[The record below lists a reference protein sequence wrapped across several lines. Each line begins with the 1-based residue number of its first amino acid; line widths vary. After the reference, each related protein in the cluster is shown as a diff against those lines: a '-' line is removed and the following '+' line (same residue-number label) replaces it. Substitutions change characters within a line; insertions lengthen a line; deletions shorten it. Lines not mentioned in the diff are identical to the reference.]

1 MVALKG
7 GEIDAYV
14 ARPDARPVV
23 LIYGADAGLVRERGE
38 TLLRS
43 SVDDPQDP
51 FSLVRFEADAVTGEP
66 ERLLEE
72 AHTVPLFGGRRAIS
86 IRAGGANI
94 APAVERLLADP
105 PAGDC
110 RVVIE
115 AGDLRKTAPL
125 RTLCERAKNA
135 VALPCYADTEQ
146 TLTRLI
152 QDELRQSGQT
162 IAPEAQTLLASL
174 LGGDRQASRG
184 EIRKLALYAHGQ
196 DRIDTDDVLAV
207 VADASAL
214 ALDAVVDGA
223 FAGQIPAFD
232 RQFARA
238 RTAGVPPG
246 TILSTA
252 GRQAAQLHRARL
264 TVEAGKSATEAIRE
278 TFRPPLFFRRE
289 PAVKAALGAWTS
301 ARLQTAMTRI
311 AAATLTT
318 RRWPAAAETTTHQVL
333 LALAMGARRSA

>member
-1 MVALKG
+1 MVAFKG
-7 GEIDAYV
+7 AEIDAYV
-14 ARPDARPVV
+14 AKPDARPIV

-38 TLLRS
+38 ALLRA
-43 SVDDPQDP
+43 SVDDPHDP
-51 FSLVRFEADAVTGEP
+51 FALVRLEADAITGEP
-66 ERLLEE
+66 QRLLEE

-86 IRAGGANI
+86 IRAGSANI
-94 APAVERLLADP
+94 APAVEALLADP

-110 RVVIE
+110 RVIIE

-146 TLTRLI
+146 ALARLI
-152 QDELRQSGQT
+152 ADELRQDGLT
-162 IAPEAQTLLASL
+162 IAPDAQTLLASL
-174 LGGDRQASRG
+174 LGGDRQASRS
-184 EIRKLALYAHGQ
+184 EIRKLALYAHGRERV
-196 DRIDTDDVLAV
+196 DLDDVLAV
-207 VADASAL
+207 VADAAAL
-214 ALDAVVDGA
+214 ALDAVVDAA
-223 FAGQIPAFD
+223 FAGQIPVFD

-246 TILSTA
+246 TILSAA

-264 TVEAGKSATEAIRE
+264 AVEAGKTAAEAIRE

-289 PAVKAALGAWTS
+289 PAVKSALGAWTS
-301 ARLQTAMTRI
+301 DRLEAVMTAV
-311 AAATLTT
+311 AAATLTS

-333 LALAMGARRSA
+333 LATAMKARRAA

>member
-7 GEIDAYV
+7 AEIDAYV
-14 ARPDARPVV
+14 AKPDTRPVV

-38 TLLRS
+38 TLLRA
-43 SVDDPQDP
+43 SVDDFQDP
-51 FSLVRFEADAVTGEP
+51 FALVRFEADAVTGEP
-66 ERLLEE
+66 QRLLEE

-86 IRAGGANI
+86 IRAGTANI
-94 APAVERLLADP
+94 APAVEALLADP

-115 AGDLRKTAPL
+115 TGDLRKSAPL

-146 TLTRLI
+146 TLVRLVA
-152 QDELRQSGQT
+152 DELRQEGLT

-174 LGGDRQASRG
+174 LGGDRQASRS
-184 EIRKLALYAHGQ
+184 EIRKLALYAHGGE
-196 DRIDTDDVLAV
+196 RIDIDDVLAV

-214 ALDAVVDGA
+214 ALDAVVDAA
-223 FAGQIPAFD
+223 FAGHVQLFD

-246 TILSTA
+246 TILSAA
-252 GRQAAQLHRARL
+252 GRQVVQLHRARL
-264 TVEAGKSATEAIRE
+264 AVEAGRSPAEAIRE
-278 TFRPPLFFRRE
+278 TFRPPLFFRRD
-289 PAVKAALGAWTS
+289 PAVKSALGAWTA
-301 ARLQTAMTRI
+301 ARLETVMAAI
-311 AAATLTT
+311 AAATLAS
-318 RRWPAAAETTTHQVL
+318 RRWPAVAESTTHQVL
-333 LALAMGARRSA
+333 LATATKARRAA

>member
-7 GEIDAYV
+7 TDIDAYV
-14 ARPDARPVV
+14 AKPDTRPVV

-38 TLLRS
+38 ALLRAA
-43 SVDDPQDP
+43 VDDLQDP
-51 FSLVRFEADAVTGEP
+51 FALVRFEADTVTSEP
-66 ERLLEE
+66 QRLLEE

-94 APAVERLLADP
+94 APAVEALLADP

-110 RVVIE
+110 RVIIE

-146 TLTRLI
+146 TLARLVV
-152 QDELRQSGQT
+152 DELRQDGLT

-174 LGGDRQASRG
+174 LGGDRQASRS

-196 DRIDTDDVLAV
+196 SGVDIDDVLAV

-214 ALDAVVDGA
+214 ALDAVIDAA
-223 FAGQIPAFD
+223 FAGQIPLFD
-232 RQFARA
+232 RHFARA

-246 TILSTA
+246 TILSA
-252 GRQAAQLHRARL
+252 AARQAAQLHRARL
-264 TVEAGKSATEAIRE
+264 AIEAGKSAGEAIRE

-289 PAVKAALGAWTS
+289 PAVKTALSTWTS
-301 ARLQTAMTRI
+301 ERLQAVMTAL
-311 AAATLTT
+311 AAATLAS
-318 RRWPAAAETTTHQVL
+318 RRWPALAESTTHQVL
-333 LALAMGARRSA
+333 LAAAMRARRAA

>member
-7 GEIDAYV
+7 AEIDAYV
-14 ARPDARPVV
+14 AKPDARPVV

-38 TLLRS
+38 ALLRAA
-43 SVDDPQDP
+43 VDDPLDP
-51 FSLVRFEADAVTGEP
+51 FALVRFEADTVTSEP
-66 ERLLEE
+66 QRLLEE

-86 IRAGGANI
+86 IRAGSANI
-94 APAVERLLADP
+94 APAVEALLGDP

-110 RVVIE
+110 RVIIE

-135 VALPCYADTEQ
+135 AALPCYADTEQ
-146 TLTRLI
+146 TLARLI
-152 QDELRQSGQT
+152 VDELHHDGLT
-162 IAPEAQTLLASL
+162 IAPDAQSLLASL
-174 LGGDRQASRG
+174 LGGDRQASRS
-184 EIRKLALYAHGQ
+184 EIRKLALYAHGGERV
-196 DRIDTDDVLAV
+196 DIDDVLAV

-214 ALDAVVDGA
+214 ALDAVVDAA
-223 FAGQIPAFD
+223 FAGQIPTFD

-252 GRQAAQLHRARL
+252 GRQAVQLHRARL
-264 TVEAGKSATEAIRE
+264 AVEAGKNPAEAIRE

-289 PAVKAALGAWTS
+289 ASVKSALGAWTS
-301 ARLQTAMTRI
+301 GRLQTVMTEI
-311 AAATLTT
+311 AGATLAS
-318 RRWPAAAETTTHQVL
+318 RRWPAAAETTAHRVL
-333 LALAMGARRSA
+333 LITAMNARRTT

>member
-7 GEIDAYV
+7 AEIDAYV
-14 ARPDARPVV
+14 AKPDARPVV

-38 TLLRS
+38 ALLRAAVS
-43 SVDDPQDP
+43 DVQDP
-51 FSLVRFEADAVTGEP
+51 FALVRFEADTVTGEP
-66 ERLLEE
+66 HRLLEE

-86 IRAGGANI
+86 IRAGTANI
-94 APAVERLLADP
+94 APAVEALLADP

-110 RVVIE
+110 RVIIE

-135 VALPCYADTEQ
+135 AALPCYADTEQ
-146 TLTRLI
+146 TLARLI
-152 QDELRQSGQT
+152 TDELRQDGLT
-162 IAPEAQTLLASL
+162 IAPDAQTLLASL
-174 LGGDRQASRG
+174 LGGDRQASRS
-184 EIRKLALYAHGQ
+184 EIRKLALYAHGSK
-196 DRIDTDDVLAV
+196 RVEADDVLAV

-214 ALDAVVDGA
+214 ALDAVVDAA
-223 FAGQIPAFD
+223 FAGQIPLFD
-232 RQFARA
+232 RQFARV

-264 TVEAGKSATEAIRE
+264 VVETGKGAAEAIRE

-289 PAVKAALGAWTS
+289 PAVKSALGIWTS
-301 ARLQTAMTRI
+301 GRLEAVMTAI
-311 AAATLTT
+311 AGAMLAT
-318 RRWPAAAETTTHQVL
+318 RRWPAAAESTTHQVL
-333 LALAMGARRSA
+333 LATAMKARRAA